1 VLSVDHEKRRLG
13 LSMASSKDGTAE
25 DVAAAKPQ
33 SPQKL
38 GTFGDLL
45 QKKK

>member
-1 VLSVDHEKRRLG
+1 
-13 LSMASSKDGTAE
+13 MAASTDADAS
-25 DVAAAKPQ
+25 DVAAAKP
-33 SPQKL
+33 SVPQKL